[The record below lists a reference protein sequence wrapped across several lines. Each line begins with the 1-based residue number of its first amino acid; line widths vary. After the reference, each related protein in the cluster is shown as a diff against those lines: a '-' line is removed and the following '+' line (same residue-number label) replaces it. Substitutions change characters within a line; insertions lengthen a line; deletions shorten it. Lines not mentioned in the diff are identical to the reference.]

1 MAKKS
6 KGEIDEAVDSA
17 NSKQIDDET
26 ATDAVFAE
34 DEFTIAAEVSPKPS
48 RLPAII
54 AFTALIISALTVASV
69 FYLASTGDGEDAAL
83 VATVARLD
91 ALSASVVQNEAS
103 INDLR
108 GSVSNFTARSGTSGT
123 EINALEQ
130 RLESRLRTI
139 ASVPERILRLE
150 RSFSALQGIS
160 TGVQDTWLLAET
172 EYYMQIAN
180 AQLQLAGNPHLATLA
195 LRLADERLL
204 QLADPALTDVRRVL
218 SNELQTLAITEK
230 PDIEGAALTL
240 ASLATLVDSLP
251 LRQEVQSSQGES
263 DIPEEQLSGVDRA
276 LASLKG
282 AVGDVVTVRRTDE
295 AARPLIAPEAV
306 YFLRA
311 NLALQ
316 LQAARLSLLRGEQAV
331 FQQSLDDAAKW
342 IEEYYDRQS
351 TPVLSALLTI
361 RELRDSSFVSSMPD
375 ISESL
380 RLLRQHVS
388 FNEATQSET
397 TSSLTRPG
405 DGDGGD
411 TSMAPDTETVAEPAQ

>member
-1 MAKKS
+1 MAKKP

-17 NSKQIDDET
+17 NSNEIDDET

-34 DEFTIAAEVSPKPS
+34 DEFTVAAQVIHKPS

-54 AFTALIISALTVASV
+54 AFTALIISALAVAAV
-69 FYLASTGDGEDAAL
+69 FYLTPTGGGDDAAL
-83 VATVARLD
+83 VATDARLD
-91 ALSASVVQNEAS
+91 ALSASVVRNEAS
-103 INDLR
+103 LDDLR
-108 GSVSNFTARSGTSGT
+108 GSVSNFAARSGTSGA
-123 EINALEQ
+123 EISALEQ
-130 RLESRLRTI
+130 RLESRLRAI
-139 ASVPERILRLE
+139 DSALERILRLE

-240 ASLATLVDSLP
+240 GSLAALVDSLP
-251 LRQEVQSSQGES
+251 LRQEVQLSPEVS
-263 DIPEEQLSGVDRA
+263 DVADEQLSGVDRA

-282 AVGDVVTVRRTDE
+282 ALGDVITVRRTDE

-331 FQQSLDDAAKW
+331 FQQSLDDAAAC
-342 IEEYYDRQS
+342 IEKYYDRES

-361 RELRDSSFVSSMPD
+361 REIRDSSFVKSMPD

-388 FNEATQSET
+388 FNDATQSET
-397 TSSLTRPG
+397 APLITRP
-405 DGDGGD
+405 DDTAVGD
-411 TSMAPDTETVAEPAQ
+411 TYMAPDTETVAEPAQ

>member
-1 MAKKS
+1 MAKKT

-54 AFTALIISALTVASV
+54 AFTALIISALTVPSV
-69 FYLASTGDGEDAAL
+69 FYLASTGGGDDAAR
-83 VATVARLD
+83 VATDARLD

-108 GSVSNFTARSGTSGT
+108 GSVSNFAARSGTSGA

-240 ASLATLVDSLP
+240 ASLAALVDSLP
-251 LRQEVQSSQGES
+251 LRQDVRSSQGES
-263 DIPEEQLSGVDRA
+263 EVADEQLSGVDRA

-282 AVGDVVTVRRTDE
+282 ALGDVVTVRRTDE

-306 YFLRA
+306 YFLHA

-331 FQQSLDDAAKW
+331 FQQSLDDAAAW
-342 IEEYYDRQS
+342 IEEYYAQES

-361 RELRDSSFVSSMPD
+361 REIRDSSFVSSMPD

-388 FNEATQSET
+388 FNEAIQGET
-397 TSSLTRPG
+397 APSVTRP
-405 DGDGGD
+405 DD
-411 TSMAPDTETVAEPAQ
+411 TVAEPAQ

>member
-1 MAKKS
+1 MAKKP
-6 KGEIDEAVDSA
+6 KGEIDKAVDSA

-34 DEFTIAAEVSPKPS
+34 DEFTVAAEVSHKPS

-54 AFTALIISALTVASV
+54 ALTALVISALTVAAV
-69 FYLASTGDGEDAAL
+69 FYLASTRGGDDAAL
-83 VATVARLD
+83 VATDARLD

-103 INDLR
+103 LDDLR
-108 GSVSNFTARSGTSGT
+108 GSVSNFAARSGTSGA
-123 EINALEQ
+123 EISALEQ

-139 ASVPERILRLE
+139 ESVPERILRLE

-204 QLADPALTDVRRVL
+204 QLADPALTNVRRVL

-263 DIPEEQLSGVDRA
+263 EVADEQLSGVDRA
-276 LASLKG
+276 LASLKS

-331 FQQSLDDAAKW
+331 FQQSLDDAAAW
-342 IEEYYDRQS
+342 IEEYYDRES

-361 RELRDSSFVSSMPD
+361 REIRDSSFVSSMPD

-397 TSSLTRPG
+397 APSVTRPG
-405 DGDGGD
+405 DTGDGD
-411 TSMAPDTETVAEPAQ
+411 SSMAPDTETVAEPAQ

>member
-1 MAKKS
+1 MAKKT

-17 NSKQIDDET
+17 NSNQIDDET

-34 DEFTIAAEVSPKPS
+34 DEFTVAAEVSPKPS

-54 AFTALIISALTVASV
+54 AFTALIISALTVAAV
-69 FYLASTGDGEDAAL
+69 FYLASTGGGDDAAL
-83 VATVARLD
+83 VATDARLD
-91 ALSASVVQNEAS
+91 ALSASVAQNEAS
-103 INDLR
+103 LNELR
-108 GSVSNFTARSGTSGT
+108 GSVSNFAARSGTSGA
-123 EINALEQ
+123 EISALEQ

-139 ASVPERILRLE
+139 ESAPERILRLE

-204 QLADPALTDVRRVL
+204 QLADPALTNVRRVL
-218 SNELQTLAITEK
+218 SNELQTLAITER

-263 DIPEEQLSGVDRA
+263 EVADEQLSGIDRA

-282 AVGDVVTVRRTDE
+282 AVGDVVTVRRIDE
-295 AARPLIAPEAV
+295 ADRPLIAPEAV

-331 FQQSLDDAAKW
+331 FQQSLDDAAAW
-342 IEEYYDRQS
+342 IEEYYDRES

-361 RELRDSSFVSSMPD
+361 REIRDSSFVSAMPD

-388 FNEATQSET
+388 FNEAIQGEATPSG
-397 TSSLTRPG
+397 TRPDDTG
-405 DGDGGD
+405 VGD
-411 TSMAPDTETVAEPAQ
+411 TNMAPDTDTVAEPAQ